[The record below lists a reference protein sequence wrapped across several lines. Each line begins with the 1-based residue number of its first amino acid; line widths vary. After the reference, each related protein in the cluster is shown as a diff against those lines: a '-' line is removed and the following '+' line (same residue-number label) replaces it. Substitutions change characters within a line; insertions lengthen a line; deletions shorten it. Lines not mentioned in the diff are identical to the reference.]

1 MAYKFPTLDFPDE
14 FADFLEEPEAAAS
27 SAFTL
32 GGIGSTNINLLG
44 MGGERYSLRLDR
56 VKAETVKSRY
66 TRKFHKMCAKETL
79 LADISACTDYV
90 QLEAL
95 CKKYG
100 ICDYAD
106 LSEINIFGSK
116 LLLKV
121 IVETLYKYPRLRSK
135 MCFVGTHS
143 GYKRSMQGL
152 IAGDREV
159 LKRFG
164 LHHILTEEDARAIAT
179 LTMGIVDSMGD
190 EELYIATAISAY
202 GFFDALLMDEHDFD
216 KQAFI
221 KVNAHLRN
229 DEVNGFHPK
238 GCGNTTA
245 TVYHEVGHLLDY
257 LLGVSGNAMF
267 MSRYSSLSAD
277 VIKREVSTYAT
288 VSPQEFVAEAF
299 AEYMCNPVPRPL
311 AMWVGELIDRCYK
324 SLK

>member
-1 MAYKFPTLDFPDE
+1 MAFKFPTLDFPEE
-14 FADFLEEPEAAAS
+14 FEDFLQDPDAS
-27 SAFTL
+27 VSSPFIL
-32 GGIGSTNINLLG
+32 GGAPATNINLLG

-56 VKAETVKSRY
+56 AKAETVKSRY
-66 TRKFHKMCAKETL
+66 TRKFHKMCAKEIL
-79 LADISACTDYV
+79 LEEISACTNYL
-90 QLEAL
+90 QLENL
-95 CKKYG
+95 CRKYG
-100 ICDYAD
+100 ICDYVD

-143 GYKRSMQGL
+143 GYRRSMQGL

-164 LHHILTEEDARAIAT
+164 LHHILSDQDARAIASM
-179 LTMGIVDSMGD
+179 TMQIIEAMGD
-190 EELYIATAISAY
+190 EQLYIATAVNAY

-216 KQAFI
+216 KLAFI
-221 KVNAHLRN
+221 KVNAHLRA
-229 DEVNGFHPK
+229 DEANGFHPK

-257 LLGVSGNAMF
+257 LLGISNNPQF
-267 MSRYSSLSAD
+267 ISKYSSLSPD
-277 VIKREVSTYAT
+277 MIKREVSMYAT
-288 VSPQEFVAEAF
+288 ASPMEFIAEAF

-311 AMWVGELIDRCYK
+311 AKWVGELIDRCYIG
-324 SLK
+324 LK